1 MIPQRISEEEIL
13 AADMA
18 GVQGGVEEATLR
30 MTNLNME
37 MASAKAEQLKIKT
50 ELERVS
56 EDISEYQRIIEEDDY
71 PIGMN
76 RRDVEKKIA
85 NLKGERTNLDRK
97 FEGITKDLNE
107 LTDKM
112 TGTITDFMQSVEDEA
127 KSKAKSDVEKIR
139 EDMAKLHLDKET
151 MEKNRKERK
160 DDLESKMKEMLEGS
174 RGRETPPRRYEEGGG
189 DGAAKLGPQRTR
201 SLAQL
206 PILGKAAD
214 FTEHVQRVKTY
225 FRLNG
230 VTTENDKKDLLLI
243 SFSQELAQRVQGI
256 EPEAAPYNLMDF
268 ATFLGEVRQRMVPK
282 ASSSIL
288 RSQFE
293 TVTQGADQYVIDYLL
308 EKQSLF
314 LKAYPSGTS
323 AMPVSFL
330 TRNLIEGIYHED
342 LKAEMWRKCSDSEET
357 NESCDQME
365 LTEAFNRIID
375 KANTSLDFVRRT
387 NNIKQTADKKGLSLV
402 SPQKTGTS
410 NLQISQFGMIPR
422 VNHLDEVEEP
432 WVASEEDI
440 YTVEDEE
447 EGSEEISEEQI
458 NFCRM
463 VEEDEQTRFW
473 EEGCEEMLHELRKE
487 GGGGRKLR
495 CWVCNSDQH
504 LKQSCPTRLRVV
516 SQQVN
521 AVIAPGGGRGTRRGW
536 SRGTRTWGRSAGGRG
551 RASPTTAPSSSA
563 PFGFGRGG
571 RPQFYPPG
579 VQPAY
584 FPGRPK
590 QNF

>member
-1 MIPQRISEEEIL
+1 
-13 AADMA
+13 MA
-18 GVQGGVEEATLR
+18 GAQGGMDDTTIK

-37 MASAKAEQLKIKT
+37 IAAAKAEQMNIKT
-50 ELERVS
+50 ELDRVS
-56 EDISEYQRIIEEDDY
+56 DEIAENQRIIEEDDF
-71 PIGMN
+71 PFGMN
-76 RRDVEKKIA
+76 RAEVNKKIA
-85 NLKGERTNLDRK
+85 ILKAERTNLDKK
-97 FEGITKDLNE
+97 FEGVTKDLND
-107 LTDKM
+107 LTDQL
-112 TGTITDFMQSVEDEA
+112 TGIVTDFMKSVEAEA

-139 EDMAKLHLDKET
+139 EDMAKLHLDRET
-151 MEKNRKERK
+151 IERNRKERSDELEARMK
-160 DDLESKMKEMLEGS
+160 DMLDRPG
-174 RGRETPPRRYEEGGG
+174 GREEGGG
-189 DGAAKLGPQRTR
+189 GEGGIRLGSQRTR

-206 PILGKAAD
+206 PILNKAAD

-590 QNF
+590 PNF

>member
-1 MIPQRISEEEIL
+1 
-13 AADMA
+13 MA
-18 GVQGGVEEATLR
+18 GAKGGMDDTTTK

-37 MASAKAEQLKIKT
+37 IAAAKAEQMNIKT
-50 ELERVS
+50 ELDRVS
-56 EDISEYQRIIEEDDY
+56 DEIAENQRIIEEDDF
-71 PIGMN
+71 PFGMN
-76 RRDVEKKIA
+76 RAEVNKKIA
-85 NLKGERTNLDRK
+85 ILKAERTNLDKK
-97 FEGITKDLNE
+97 FEGVTKDLND
-107 LTDKM
+107 LTDQL
-112 TGTITDFMQSVEDEA
+112 TGIVTDFMKSVEAEA

-139 EDMAKLHLDKET
+139 EDMAKLHLDRET
-151 MEKNRKERK
+151 IERNRKERSDELEARMK
-160 DDLESKMKEMLEGS
+160 DMLDRPG
-174 RGRETPPRRYEEGGG
+174 GREEGGG
-189 DGAAKLGPQRTR
+189 GEGGLRLGSQRTR

-206 PILGKAAD
+206 PTLNKAAD

-268 ATFLGEVRQRMVPK
+268 ATFLGEVRQRMVPR

-387 NNIKQTADKKGLSLV
+387 NNIKQSADKKGLSLV

-463 VEEDEQTRFW
+463 VEEDEQTKFW

-521 AVIAPGGGRGTRRGW
+521 AVMAPGGGRGTRRGW
-536 SRGTRTWGRSAGGRG
+536 SRGTRTWGRSTGGRG
-551 RASPTTAPSSSA
+551 RASSTTAPSSSA

-590 QNF
+590 PNF

>member
-1 MIPQRISEEEIL
+1 
-13 AADMA
+13 MA
-18 GVQGGVEEATLR
+18 GAQGGMDDTTIK

-37 MASAKAEQLKIKT
+37 IAAAKAEQMNIKT
-50 ELERVS
+50 ELDRVS
-56 EDISEYQRIIEEDDY
+56 DEIAENQRIIEEDDF
-71 PIGMN
+71 PFGMN
-76 RRDVEKKIA
+76 RAEVNKKIA
-85 NLKGERTNLDRK
+85 ILKAERTNLDKK
-97 FEGITKDLNE
+97 FEGVTKDLND
-107 LTDKM
+107 LTDQL
-112 TGTITDFMQSVEDEA
+112 TGIVTDFMKSVEAEA

-139 EDMAKLHLDKET
+139 EDMAKLHLDRET
-151 MEKNRKERK
+151 IERNRKERSDELEARMK
-160 DDLESKMKEMLEGS
+160 DMLDRPG
-174 RGRETPPRRYEEGGG
+174 GREEGGG
-189 DGAAKLGPQRTR
+189 GEGGLRLGSQRTR

-206 PILGKAAD
+206 PILNKAAD

-521 AVIAPGGGRGTRRGW
+521 AVMAPGGGRGTRRGW

-590 QNF
+590 PNF

>member
-1 MIPQRISEEEIL
+1 
-13 AADMA
+13 MA
-18 GVQGGVEEATLR
+18 GAQGGMEDTTIK

-37 MASAKAEQLKIKT
+37 IAAAKAEQMKIKT
-50 ELERVS
+50 ELDRVS
-56 EDISEYQRIIEEDDY
+56 DEIAENQRVIEEDDF
-71 PIGMN
+71 PFGMN
-76 RRDVEKKIA
+76 RAEVNKKIA
-85 NLKGERTNLDRK
+85 ILKAERTNLDKK
-97 FEGITKDLNE
+97 FEGVTKDLND
-107 LTDKM
+107 LTDQL
-112 TGTITDFMQSVEDEA
+112 TGIVTDFMKSVEAEA

-139 EDMAKLHLDKET
+139 EDMAKLHLDRET
-151 MEKNRKERK
+151 IERNRKERSDELEARMK
-160 DDLESKMKEMLEGS
+160 DMLDRPG
-174 RGRETPPRRYEEGGG
+174 GREEGGG
-189 DGAAKLGPQRTR
+189 GEGGIRLGSQRTR

-206 PILGKAAD
+206 PILNKAAD

-521 AVIAPGGGRGTRRGW
+521 AVMAPGGGRGTRRGW
-536 SRGTRTWGRSAGGRG
+536 SRGTRTWGRSTGGRG

-590 QNF
+590 PNF